1 MKVKM
6 SEFLMQKRHTVKELV
21 HILSQDF
28 KYVSILGTDCHGK
41 KYNVKRTGVN
51 ISDSFWNERGF
62 VVRVFNGVSYSEY
75 SFNKLDE
82 NHITQIALTIK
93 NKVNDEIQKLHGSAK
108 ITEYPVIE
116 EEKIEKSFIGEV
128 GILPEDCSD
137 KTIIHKLTEVKE
149 KALSFSKFLL
159 DAQITFHEVQVS
171 KIFISTNKDL
181 YQSYVWSEGYI
192 TALARK
198 DNNTKFNYNVFS
210 GLKGT
215 ELLDEM
221 NSKVNDTVD
230 VAIKLLDAKPV
241 EPGEYDVIC
250 SPDVSGLIAHEAFGH
265 GVEMDMLVKNRAKA
279 VEYMGKPVASKLVTM
294 RDGATSAKHV
304 SSYLFDDEGV
314 IGTDTVVIENGIL
327 KQGMSDTL
335 SALRLNI
342 KPTGN
347 GKRFSFERKA
357 YARMTNTFFAAGND
371 KFEDMISSIKKGYLL
386 MCPSS
391 GMEDPKN
398 WGIQCMVN
406 YGIEIKDGKLTE
418 NIVSPVVLTG
428 YVPDLLKSI
437 SMVSEKV
444 EIEGSGACGKG
455 YKEWVKV
462 SCGGPYIKAKVRL
475 G

>member
-1 MKVKM
+1 MKVEM
-6 SEFLMQKRHTVKELV
+6 SEFLMQKRQVVKKLV
-21 HILSQDF
+21 HILSKDF
-28 KYVSILGTDCHGK
+28 KYVSVLGTDSHGK
-41 KYNVKRTGVN
+41 KYVVKRKGVN

-62 VVRVFNGVSYSEY
+62 IVRVFNGIGYSEY

-82 NHITQIALTIK
+82 GDINQVALNIK
-93 NKVNDEIQKLHGSAK
+93 NRVNEQISKLRNKNNITKYQIVEDEKVNN
-108 ITEYPVIE
+108 
-116 EEKIEKSFIGEV
+116 SFVGEV
-128 GILPEDCSD
+128 DILPKNFSD
-137 KTIIHKLTEVKE
+137 KDIIDKLTTVKD
-149 KALSFSKFLL
+149 KALSISDLLL
-159 DAQITFHEVQVS
+159 DAQITFQQVQVS
-171 KIFISTNKDL
+171 KIFISNNKDL
-181 YQSYVWSEGYI
+181 YQSYIWSEGYI
-192 TALARK
+192 TVLARK
-198 DNNTKFNYNVFS
+198 NNNTRFNYNVFS
-210 GLKGT
+210 GLKGA

-221 NSKVNDTVD
+221 DDKINDTVN
-230 VAIKLLDAKPV
+230 VVIKLLDAKPV
-241 EPGEYDVIC
+241 EPGTYDVIC

-279 VEYMGKPVASKLVTM
+279 AEYMNKPVASKLVTM
-294 RDGATSAKHV
+294 RDGANSAKQV

-314 IGTDTVVIENGIL
+314 LGTDTVVIENGIL
-327 KQGMSDTL
+327 KRGLSDTL

-357 YARMTNTFFAAGND
+357 YARMTNTFFVGGHD
-371 KFEDMISSIKKGYLL
+371 KFDDMVASIKRGYLL

-406 YGIEIKDGKLTE
+406 YGIEIIDGKLTE
-418 NIVSPVVLTG
+418 NFVSPVVLTG

-437 SMVSEKV
+437 SMVSGDV
-444 EIEGSGACGKG
+444 GIEGSGACGKG

-462 SCGGPYIKAKVRL
+462 SSGGPYIKAKVRL

>member
-1 MKVKM
+1 MKVEM
-6 SEFLMQKRHTVKELV
+6 SEFLMKKRQTVRKLV
-21 HILSQDF
+21 HTLSKDF
-28 KYVSILGTDCHGK
+28 KYVSVLGTDSHGK
-41 KYNVKRTGVN
+41 KYSVRRTGVN
-51 ISDSFWNERGF
+51 INDSFWNERGF
-62 VVRVFNGVSYSEY
+62 VVRVFNGISYSEY

-82 NHITQIALTIK
+82 NDIDKVALTIK
-93 NKVNDEIQKLHGSAK
+93 NRVNAQIEKLHNEVK
-108 ITEYPVIE
+108 ITQYPIIE
-116 EEKIEKSFIGEV
+116 DEKVDSSFIGEV
-128 GILPEDCSD
+128 DILPEDCSD
-137 KTIIHKLTEVKE
+137 KDIIDRLTELKE
-149 KALSFSKFLL
+149 KGISLSKFVL

-171 KIFISTNKDL
+171 KIFISNNKDL

-192 TALARK
+192 SILTRK
-198 DNNTKFNYNVFS
+198 DNNTKFNYSVFS
-210 GLKGT
+210 GLKGA
-215 ELLDEM
+215 ELLNEM
-221 NSKVNDTVD
+221 DAKVKDTVD
-230 VAIKLLDAKPV
+230 IAVKLLDAKVV

-279 VEYMGKPVASKLVTM
+279 IEYMGKPVASKLVTM
-294 RDGATSAKHV
+294 RDGATSAKQV

-314 IGTDTVVIENGIL
+314 LGTDTVVIENGIL
-327 KQGMSDTL
+327 KRGMSDTL
-335 SALRLNI
+335 SALRLKI

-371 KFEDMISSIKKGYLL
+371 KLEDMIASVKKGYLL

-418 NIVSPVVLTG
+418 NLVSPVVLTG

-437 SMVSEKV
+437 SMVSGKV

-462 SCGGPYIKAKVRL
+462 SSGGPYIKAKVRL